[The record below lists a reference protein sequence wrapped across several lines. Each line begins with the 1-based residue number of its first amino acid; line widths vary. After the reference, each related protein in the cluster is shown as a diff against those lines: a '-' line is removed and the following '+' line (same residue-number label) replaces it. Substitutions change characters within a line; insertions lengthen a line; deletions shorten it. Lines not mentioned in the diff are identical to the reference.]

1 MVEFPDK
8 DIYLY
13 YEPTDFRK
21 GIKSLSNL
29 VSITFNNTN
38 VKESLYIFFSKDRR
52 QVKILEVE
60 EDDIWLYQNRL
71 NDSKFIFP
79 KCDKT
84 IKIDSRQL
92 KLILK
97 SVELISHKPRK

>member
-8 DIYLY
+8 NIFLY
-13 YEPTDFRK
+13 SGGIDFRK

-29 VSITFNNTN
+29 VSTTYPNANI
-38 VKESLYIFFSKDRR
+38 KDSLFIFFSKDKR
-52 QVKILEVE
+52 QVKILEIE
-60 EDDIWLYQNRL
+60 ENDIWLYQNRL
-71 NDSKFIFP
+71 NDSRFVFP
-79 KCDKT
+79 QCDKT

-97 SVELISHKPRK
+97 SIQLINHKKR

>member
-8 DIYLY
+8 SIFLY
-13 YEPTDFRK
+13 SDGIDFRK

-29 VSITFNNTN
+29 IKTTYPNTILTD
-38 VKESLYIFFSKDRR
+38 SLFIFFSKDKR

-60 EDDIWLYQNRL
+60 EDNIWLYQNRL
-71 NDSKFIFP
+71 NNAKFVFP
-79 KCDKT
+79 NCDKT
-84 IKIDSRQL
+84 IQIDSRQL

-97 SVELISHKPRK
+97 SIELIGHRKR